1 MPFFVS
7 GSVPPSLGHRIVL
20 GPLETLYSALVR
32 TRVHAYKCGWL
43 QTYRPGIP
51 VISVGNLTA
60 GGSGKTPI
68 ADHLLVTLHPNR
80 AALLSRGYGRVS
92 DSEPLRLRW
101 DEGVPGTPELL
112 GDEPCLL
119 AQRHPD
125 TPVIV
130 GANRSRS
137 ARLAEVLDR
146 PDCLVL
152 DDGYQHL
159 ALHRDFNLLLVD
171 AERGLGNRR
180 LLPLGPLREP
190 ISHWERADAVLITKA
205 NLGNPEVLL
214 HQLQGGLGVTKPVFR
229 FDYLPERLER
239 LDGQATRS
247 LNSTRGMR
255 VVPVCGIAQP
265 EGFFRMLES
274 SGLCLDEPLQF
285 RDHYTYTAA
294 DVCHLQERLKT
305 SGAEGWVMTEKD
317 AVKLRA
323 FPELAESGWV
333 LTMVVKPE
341 PAWADF
347 WSKRLHALGLKAP
360 NFRTS
365 VPKTSK
371 QENRK

>member
-1 MPFFVS
+1 
-7 GSVPPSLGHRIVL
+7 VL
-20 GPLETLYSALVR
+20 GPLEALYSALVR
-32 TRVHAYKCGWL
+32 TRIHAYKRGWL
-43 QTYRPGIP
+43 QIYRPGIP

-60 GGSGKTPI
+60 GGSGKTPV
-68 ADHLLVTLHPNR
+68 ADYLLATLHPNR
-80 AALLSRGYGRVS
+80 AALLSRGYGRMS

-101 DEGVPGTPELL
+101 DEEVSGTPELL

-125 TPVIV
+125 TPVFV

-137 ARLAEVLDR
+137 ARLAESLDC

-190 ISHWERADAVLITKA
+190 VSHWKRADAVLITKA
-205 NLGNPEVLL
+205 NLGDPEVLL

-229 FDYLPERLER
+229 FDYLAERLER
-239 LDGQATRS
+239 LDGQVTRS
-247 LNSTRGMR
+247 LDSARGMR
-255 VVPVCGIAQP
+255 VMPVCGIAQP
-265 EGFFRMLES
+265 EGFFRILEL
-274 SGLCLDEPLQF
+274 SGLRLDESLQF
-285 RDHYTYTAA
+285 LDHYAYTAV

-305 SGAEGWVMTEKD
+305 SNADGWVTTEKD

-333 LTMVVKPE
+333 LTMAVKPE

-360 NFRTS
+360 DSRSSAPQPF
-365 VPKTSK
+365 K
-371 QENRK
+371 QEN